1 MRKLFSRL
9 HLWLSVPVGIFI
21 TVICLSGAA
30 LVFEQEI
37 KQWLNRDI
45 YVSNRHEGQK
55 RLLPSEIATAV
66 KSQVPDSL
74 RISGL
79 MVPGKEGLSYAVT
92 FENMHRKSLYVNP
105 YTGEVKGL
113 ERNYVFFTTMRQL
126 HRWLMDVPPQ
136 KGEKTTGKMIVGI
149 STLVM
154 VLILVTGLVVWIP
167 KNIRMLRQRLLVK
180 TGKSRYRFWYD
191 THVSLG
197 FYSTIFLLVM
207 ALTGLTWS
215 FGWYRTAFY
224 SAFGV
229 EQQRQRPSARN
240 SEQGKRKEYDFAVWD
255 KAISEIGR
263 RYTDYESV
271 SLSASS
277 ARITLDGT
285 GLRKQDIAKFN
296 RTDGRIEQITVYAE
310 QPRSSKMKS
319 WIYAFHT
326 GSWGG
331 VTTKILYFIASIIGA
346 SLPLTGYYFWLKK
359 KKSKKHILTKRYSAK
374 K

>member
-1 MRKLFSRL
+1 MRKLFSKL

-105 YTGEVKGL
+105 YTGEVKGWD
-113 ERNYVFFTTMRQL
+113 RNYSFFTTMRKL
-126 HRWLMDVPPQ
+126 HRWLMDAPPQ
-136 KGEKTTGKMIVGI
+136 KGEKTAGKMIVGI

-154 VLILVTGLVVWIP
+154 TLILISGLIIWIP
-167 KNIRMLRQRLLVK
+167 RSLKMLRQRLAVK
-180 TGKSRYRFWYD
+180 TGKGRYRFWHD
-191 THVSLG
+191 THVALG
-197 FYSTIFLLVM
+197 FYATLLLLVM
-207 ALTGLTWS
+207 SLTGLTWS

-229 EQQRQRPSARN
+229 EQRQRPSARN
-240 SEQGKRKEYDFAVWD
+240 PEQGKRKEYDFAVWD

-296 RTDGRIEQITVYAE
+296 REDGRIEQITVYAE

>member
-1 MRKLFSRL
+1 MRKLFSKL

-92 FENMHRKSLYVNP
+92 FEDMHRRPLYVNP
-105 YTGEVKGL
+105 YTGEVKGW
-113 ERNYVFFTTMRQL
+113 ERNYAFFTAMRQL

-197 FYSTIFLLVM
+197 FYSTVFLLVM
-207 ALTGLTWS
+207 ALTGLLGIRGGAAAATS
-215 FGWYRTAFY
+215 VRSQFRT
-224 SAFGV
+224 
-229 EQQRQRPSARN
+229 
-240 SEQGKRKEYDFAVWD
+240 GKAER
-255 KAISEIGR
+255 IR
-263 RYTDYESV
+263 LR
-271 SLSASS
+271 SL
-277 ARITLDGT
+277 G
-285 GLRKQDIAKFN
+285 
-296 RTDGRIEQITVYAE
+296 
-310 QPRSSKMKS
+310 
-319 WIYAFHT
+319 
-326 GSWGG
+326 
-331 VTTKILYFIASIIGA
+331 
-346 SLPLTGYYFWLKK
+346 
-359 KKSKKHILTKRYSAK
+359 
-374 K
+374 